1 MPNKTMPSEVVP
13 KQTTRNKGMPNW
25 LANLISIVLLA
36 VGLAAWIML
45 PWYVVLGLAVLLM
58 LWLLLTHGGRLTL
71 AAARIGIASLPQRW
85 GASSVIVVGIAGV
98 VGVLVAML
106 AMGAGFKA
114 TLDNTGSDD
123 TAIVLRGGSQ
133 AETNSVITRDQV
145 PLVAS
150 LPGIA
155 RGSDGKP
162 LLSAELSQVVNLP
175 SMSDG
180 TDANAQFRG
189 VGKQSWQVHGE
200 VRIVEGRKFE
210 PGLRELDVGQGAQSQ
225 FRGLDVGKTITM
237 GNQQWTIVGK
247 FASGDAH
254 DSELWAD
261 AETVASTYQRQA
273 FQSITVRTAGKD
285 GYRQLKA
292 AMDAD
297 PRLKLDVETTR
308 AYYSK
313 QSGQLS
319 KIITVLGTVIGAI
332 MAIGAVFGA
341 LNTMYA
347 AVAGRAREIATMR
360 AIGFRGLPVVMAV
373 MLETMLLALMGGV
386 LGGLIAWL
394 IFNGYSVSTLGQNFS
409 QVVFQFKVSPEL
421 LWSGLKWALGIGLVG
436 GLFPALRA
444 ARLPVTTALRET

>member
-1 MPNKTMPSEVVP
+1 MK
-13 KQTTRNKGMPNW
+13 KQW
-25 LANLISIVLLA
+25 LWNAISILLLLA
-36 VGLAAWIML
+36 GLAVWIML
-45 PWYVVLGLAVLLM
+45 PWYAVLAIAVVLGL
-58 LWLLLTHGGRLTL
+58 WLVFTRSGRLAL

-106 AMGAGFKA
+106 AMGEGFKA
-114 TLDNTGSDD
+114 TLDATGSDD
-123 TAIVLRGGSQ
+123 TAIILRGGSQ

-145 PLVAS
+145 PLISS
-150 LPGIA
+150 LPGIKK
-155 RGSDGKP
+155 GPEGKP

-175 SMSDG
+175 TRSDG

-189 VGKQSWQVHGE
+189 VGDEAWAVRGNI
-200 VRIVEGRKFE
+200 RIVEGRKFGA
-210 PGLRELDVGQGAQSQ
+210 GLRELVVGQGAQSQ
-225 FRGLDVGKTITM
+225 FRGLEVGKTLNL
-237 GNQQWTIVGK
+237 GNQKWIVVGK
-247 FASGDAH
+247 FTSGDSH
-254 DSELWAD
+254 DSELWGD
-261 AETVASTYQRQA
+261 AETLASTYNRRA
-273 FQSITVRTAGKD
+273 FQSLTVRTEGKAGFQ
-285 GYRQLKA
+285 QLKA

-297 PRLKLDVETTR
+297 PRLKLDVQTTR
-308 AYYSK
+308 DYYSK

-319 KIITVLGTVIGAI
+319 KLISILGTVIGTI

-347 AVAGRAREIATMR
+347 AVAARAREIATMR
-360 AIGFRGLPVVMAV
+360 AIGFRGLPVVLAV
-373 MLETMLLALMGGV
+373 MLETMLLALLGGV
-386 LGGLIAWL
+386 LGGLVAWV

-444 ARLPVTTALRET
+444 ARLPVTTALRDA